1 MFTPRLD
8 PDELGELVASVIAPE
23 RPIEAIVS
31 ALLREL
37 EARYPGRINPR
48 PAWVFSKAGG
58 MLGTMMVVYASL
70 HEYIMLYG
78 CPIETEGFSGRHRP
92 QLWDFVLSG
101 EVWTHAADELTARC
115 HRPGEC
121 SYLAPGQATHSRL
134 VQGTFIL
141 EYARGPIPAMLP
153 FGLLELATSSL
164 DLPTLTGTLRE
175 YTRCVTRSLWHE
187 LRRAPL
193 RGR

>member
-1 MFTPRLD
+1 MLTPRLD
-8 PDELGELVASVIAPE
+8 PDELAALVRAVIEPA
-23 RPIEAIVS
+23 RPVEAIVS

-37 EARYPGRINPR
+37 EARCPGRVNPR
-48 PAWVFSKAGG
+48 PTWFFSKAGG

-92 QLWDFVLSG
+92 QLWDFVLAG
-101 EVWTHAADELTARC
+101 EVWTHAADELTARR
-115 HRPGEC
+115 HGPGEC

-134 VQGTFIL
+134 AQGTFIL

-153 FGLLELATSSL
+153 FGLLEVATSTL
-164 DLPTLTGTLRE
+164 DLRTLTQTLRE

-187 LRRAPL
+187 LRGSPR
-193 RGR
+193 